1 MDLFKTLQNI
11 RRTIHQNPE
20 LSNEEIKT
28 SALVEKILKENKIKT
43 ERICKTGVI
52 GILEGKKKT
61 SSKIKTLALRADLDA
76 LPITEKNNI
85 SYKSKNKGVMHA
97 CGHDCN
103 TTIMLGAA
111 MLLSKQTDKFSGRIQ
126 FMFQPDEE
134 KSTGAKNMLKSGA
147 LSKNKV
153 DLILGVHVSP
163 WIKTGY
169 IGLKYGAMMAGVD
182 KFTIEINGLL
192 GHGAYPHLSK
202 DPIVAGSQFIMS
214 LQTIVSRIIN
224 PIEPVV
230 VTVGKVEAGKQYNI
244 IADKITIVGTVRT
257 FSIKTREIVKKEMI
271 NMLEGITK
279 SYKMSYTIN
288 YESLN
293 NPLINDSGTVDMCV
307 KSAEDF
313 FGDENK
319 IAMLDNPSMAGE
331 DFAEYLKEVK
341 GCFIYVG
348 SSSNKATSFPWHHE
362 CFNIDE
368 EALVIGAEYISNTAK
383 YILNNKI

>member
-20 LSNEEIKT
+20 LSNMEIKT
-28 SALVEKILKENKIKT
+28 SAFVEKILKENKIKT
-43 ERICKTGVI
+43 YRICKTGVI

-61 SSKIKTLALRADLDA
+61 SSKLKTLALRADLDA
-76 LPITEKNNI
+76 LPIIEKNNI

-111 MLLSKQTDKFSGRIQ
+111 MLLAKQTENFSGKIQ
-126 FMFQPDEE
+126 FVFQPDEE
-134 KSTGAKNMLKSGA
+134 KSTGAKNMIKNGA

-153 DLILGVHVSP
+153 DFILGVHVSP
-163 WIKTGY
+163 WIETGK
-169 IGLKYGAMMAGVD
+169 IGLRYGAMMAGVD
-182 KFTIEINGLL
+182 KFTIEIKGLL

-202 DPIVAGSQFIMS
+202 DPIVAGSEFIMS
-214 LQTIVSRIIN
+214 LQTIASRIIN
-224 PIEPVV
+224 PVEPVV
-230 VTVGKVEAGKQYNI
+230 VTVGKIEAGKQYNI

-257 FSIKTREIVKKEMI
+257 FNISTGELIKKEII
-271 NMLEGITK
+271 NRLEGIVK
-279 SYKMSYTIN
+279 SYNMTYTIE

-293 NPLINDSGTVDMCV
+293 TPLINDDDVVDMCV
-307 KSAEDF
+307 RSANEF
-313 FGDENK
+313 FGNK
-319 IAMLDNPSMAGE
+319 DKIVMLKNPSMAGE
-331 DFAEYLKEVK
+331 DFAEYLKKVK
-341 GCFIYVG
+341 GCFIYIG

-368 EALVIGAEYISNTAK
+368 KALVTGAQYICLTAQN
-383 YILNNKI
+383 ILNNKI

>member
-1 MDLFKTLQNI
+1 MNLFKTLQSI

-20 LSNEEIKT
+20 LSNREIKT

-43 ERICKTGVI
+43 YRICKTGII
-52 GILEGKKKT
+52 GILEGKRKT
-61 SSKIKTLALRADLDA
+61 SSKLKTLALRADLDA
-76 LPITEKNNI
+76 LPIIEKNNV

-111 MLLSKQTDKFSGRIQ
+111 MLLAKQTENFSGKIQ

-134 KSTGAKNMLKSGA
+134 KSTGAKNMIKSGA

-153 DLILGVHVSP
+153 DFILGVHVSP
-163 WIKTGY
+163 WIKTGC

-182 KFTIEINGLL
+182 KFTIEIKGLL

-214 LQTIVSRIIN
+214 LQTIPSRIIN
-224 PIEPVV
+224 PVEPVV
-230 VTVGKVEAGKQYNI
+230 VTVGKIEAGKQYNI
-244 IADKITIVGTVRT
+244 IADKITIIGTVRT
-257 FSIKTREIVKKEMI
+257 FNVATRELVKKEI
-271 NMLEGITK
+271 TDRLEGIVK
-279 SYKMSYTIN
+279 SYKMSYTMK

-293 NPLINDSGTVDMCV
+293 TPLINDDSMVDMCV
-307 KSAEDF
+307 RSANEF
-313 FGDENK
+313 FENK
-319 IAMLDNPSMAGE
+319 NKIVMLKNPSMGGE

-341 GCFIYVG
+341 GAFVYVG
-348 SSSNKATSFPWHHE
+348 SASNKATSFPWHHE
-362 CFNIDE
+362 CFDIDE
-368 EALVIGAEYISNTAK
+368 KALVMGAEYICNTAK